1 MNKAQTVIE
10 AAKNQ
15 IGSPYV
21 FGAWGQLCTPSMR
34 KKYAGYNPSHKEAI
48 YRKCPVLNGKA
59 PDCEG
64 CRYEGKRAFD
74 CRGFTHWCLKQVG
87 IDIAGSGATSQ
98 WNTSANWAQKGTIDE
113 MPDVVCCVFKQDG
126 KVMQHTG
133 MHIGGGQIIHCSVD
147 VQTGA
152 ITDRGWTHY
161 AIPAGLYEE
170 VGAKVVLRQ
179 GSRGD
184 QVKQLQEWLNQLGY
198 DCGTVDGIYGE
209 KTAKAV
215 KKFQGDNGLSIDGI
229 AGEKTQTSIALQI
242 AKQGIGDGSN
252 TADNTIPHQT
262 LEALKT
268 ALNAIKTQAEQTAEQ
283 AKQALRLLEEGGA
296 K

>member
-1 MNKAQTVIE
+1 M
-10 AAKNQ
+10 
-15 IGSPYV
+15 
-21 FGAWGQLCTPSMR
+21 
-34 KKYAGYNPSHKEAI
+34 
-48 YRKCPVLNGKA
+48 
-59 PDCEG
+59 
-64 CRYEGKRAFD
+64 
-74 CRGFTHWCLKQVG
+74 
-87 IDIAGSGATSQ
+87 
-98 WNTSANWAQKGTIDE
+98 
-113 MPDVVCCVFKQDG
+113 
-126 KVMQHTG
+126 
-133 MHIGGGQIIHCSVD
+133 
-147 VQTGA
+147 
-152 ITDRGWTHY
+152 
-161 AIPAGLYEE
+161 
-170 VGAKVVLRQ
+170 VLRQ

-242 AKQGIGDGSN
+242 AKQGISGGSEP
-252 TADNTIPHQT
+252 ADNTIPHQT